1 MLSCRHVIM
10 FIMSI
15 KLSLISQFIQ
25 LSEEGEEN
33 DESPQCDV
41 KDDSGGRVALVSH
54 AGAESPRGPGVG
66 VLLGLLAALV
76 QLGVRAVPHDH
87 PLAVRVAVELQA
99 GLGAGDELGLQAVV
113 GQLAEV
119 LDTTVVTLQTSC
131 GRKISCN
138 RY

>member
-1 MLSCRHVIM
+1 MKVR
-10 FIMSI
+10 
-15 KLSLISQFIQ
+15 
-25 LSEEGEEN
+25 
-33 DESPQCDV
+33 
-41 KDDSGGRVALVSH
+41 GGRVVTLVPH
-54 AGAESPRGPGVG
+54 AGAEGPHGPGVG